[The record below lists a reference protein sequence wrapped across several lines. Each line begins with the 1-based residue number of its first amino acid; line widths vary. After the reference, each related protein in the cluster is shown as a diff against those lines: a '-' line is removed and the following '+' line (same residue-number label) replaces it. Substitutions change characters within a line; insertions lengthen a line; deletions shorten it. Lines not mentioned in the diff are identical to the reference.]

1 MSRFAQDHLFMN
13 ILPKYKNFSVVKK
26 FLKEKKKIKK
36 KKKNF

>member
-26 FLKEKKKIKK
+26 FFFKEEI
-36 KKKNF
+36 NF